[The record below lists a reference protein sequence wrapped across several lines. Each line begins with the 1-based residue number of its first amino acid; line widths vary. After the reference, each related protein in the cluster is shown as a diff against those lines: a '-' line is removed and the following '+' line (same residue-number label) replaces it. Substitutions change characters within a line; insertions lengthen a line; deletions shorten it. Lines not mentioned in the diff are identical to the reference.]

1 MIREF
6 KNQNPALEMH
16 INTCSTGKSSIPIH
30 SSLSQTTIP
39 SHSMSNVNVYYLGSP
54 KHIFGAELDSGLITL
69 DKAHELCAKKYVQ
82 PHITDKNEIATPL
95 TQQEMEQIKLQ
106 FPEVVKRGMPP
117 YALSPMVR

>member
-1 MIREF
+1 
-6 KNQNPALEMH
+6 
-16 INTCSTGKSSIPIH
+16 
-30 SSLSQTTIP
+30 
-39 SHSMSNVNVYYLGSP
+39 MSDVNVYYLGSP
-54 KHIFGAELDSGLITL
+54 KCIFGAELDSGLITL

-117 YALSPMVR
+117 CALSPMVQQLSDPDGMGATQTHQADIQQIDTDIWTAEEGSKDTLPVPF